1 MDPETFHNSPAGR
14 LIRVTG
20 IGSGAQA
27 VGYWAFAPDPLPPS
41 IEWTADLVTD
51 LSEADRALGE
61 LAGLG
66 RSLPNPHLLIR
77 PFVRREAVLSS
88 RIEGTR
94 ASLSDLYAYE
104 AAQPMGGRHGAGDSD
119 APAMPGE
126 LPADVREV
134 ANYVRALEYGL
145 ERLSALPLSL
155 RLIREMHG
163 HLMQGVPTETPG
175 EFRRSQNWIGPPGCT
190 LNEAIY
196 VPPPVVEMA
205 KGLDALEKFLHA
217 PSHLPP
223 LLRLGLIHYQFEAI
237 HPFLDGNGR
246 IGRLLVTLLLC
257 AWDLLPEPLFYLS
270 AFFEAHR
277 AEYYASLSG
286 VSQAGAW
293 ERWLVFFL
301 RGVTEQARDAVAR
314 ARCLQALR
322 ERYRSQ
328 LQSGRMAARLLQLV
342 DLLFAQPVVTAR
354 QVEAALAVDFPTA
367 LRYVNQLVEAG
378 LLREITG
385 KARNRGYRA
394 DELLQAIEMPVEI
407 ERAAG

>member
-1 MDPETFHNSPAGR
+1 MDPESFRTSPAGR
-14 LIRVTG
+14 LIQVTG

-27 VGYWAFAPDPLPPS
+27 SSYWAYAPHPLPPP
-41 IEWTADLVTD
+41 IEWTADLMSV

-77 PFVRREAVLSS
+77 PFMRREAVLSS

-104 AAQPMGGRHGAGDSD
+104 AAQPMGGRHGAAESD
-119 APAMPGE
+119 AVPIPGE

-145 ERLSALPLSL
+145 ERLAGLPLSL
-155 RLIREMHG
+155 RLFREMHG
-163 HLMQGVPTETPG
+163 HLLQGVRGETQTPG

-190 LNEAIY
+190 LNDATY

-205 KGLDALEKFLHA
+205 EGLDALEKFLHA

-246 IGRLLVTLLLC
+246 IGRLLVTLLLR
-257 AWDLLPEPLFYLS
+257 AWDLLPEPLLYLS

-277 AEYYASLSG
+277 AEYYDYLFG

-293 ERWLVFFL
+293 DRWLAFFL

-314 ARCLQALR
+314 ARRLQALR
-322 ERYRSQ
+322 ERYRGQ

-342 DLLFAQPVVTAR
+342 DLLFAQPVITAR

-385 KARNRGYRA
+385 KARNRVYRA
-394 DELLQAIEMPVEI
+394 DELLQTIETPVNI
-407 ERAAG
+407 E

>member
-1 MDPETFHNSPAGR
+1 MDSETFRNSPAGR
-14 LIRVTG
+14 LVRATG
-20 IGSGAQA
+20 IGNGSQA
-27 VGYWAFAPDPLPPS
+27 SSYWAFAPNPLPPP
-41 IEWTADLVTD
+41 IEWTDDLVAV

-94 ASLSDLYAYE
+94 ASLSDLYIYE
-104 AAQPMGGRHGAGDSD
+104 AAQPWGGRHGAADSD
-119 APAMPGE
+119 AASIPGE
-126 LPADVREV
+126 LPVDVREV

-145 ERLSALPLSL
+145 ERLAVLPLSL

-163 HLMQGVPTETPG
+163 HLLLGVRGETQTPG

-190 LNEAIY
+190 LNDATY
-196 VPPPVVEMA
+196 VPPPAVEMNE
-205 KGLDALEKFLHA
+205 GLDALEKFLHA
-217 PSHLPP
+217 PSRLPP
-223 LLRLGLIHYQFEAI
+223 LLSLGLIHYQFEAI

-257 AWDLLPEPLFYLS
+257 AWDLLPEPLLCLS

-277 AEYYASLSG
+277 AEYYESLFG
-286 VSQAGAW
+286 VSQTGAW
-293 ERWLVFFL
+293 DRWLAFFL

-314 ARCLQALR
+314 AYRLQALR
-322 ERYRSQ
+322 ERYREQ

-342 DLLFAQPVVTAR
+342 DLLFAQPVITAR

-367 LRYVNQLVEAG
+367 LRYVNQLIEAG
-378 LLREITG
+378 VLREITG
-385 KARNRGYRA
+385 KARKRVYRA
-394 DELLQAIEMPVEI
+394 DELLQAIDTPVDT
-407 ERAAG
+407 